1 MFFCITSL
9 TKNNRRLFLD
19 YAPFQKEIA
28 KPYVMRFEIFATGLF
43 QIFQRQYFQTIEYF
57 L

>member
-9 TKNNRRLFLD
+9 TKNNRHLFLD